1 MAFFSFDL
9 ENASENMC
17 MVYDGC
23 TDVEEILCTV
33 QPGMISSNCKKRI
46 GRLHEITYTEC
57 FYVKLE

>member
-23 TDVEEILCTV
+23 IDVEEILCIV
-33 QPGMISSNCKKRI
+33 QLGMISSNCKKRQ
-46 GRLHEITYTEC
+46 
-57 FYVKLE
+57 